1 MDFSLKTVGLWLL
14 ILVAVLVL
22 LNIFVIMPHLSLKPE
37 LIPTIQKEF
46 AERVERDAVVFRVD
60 SLAVIKK
67 NDSGRDVIQSDSIDQ
82 TFRNPFFWPEEKPQQ
97 KKAKKAVARKTVVQK
112 PVGEKPEP
120 EKPQLS
126 MVIIGKGRK
135 QAMLDNVFIREGDMF
150 HGYLVKR
157 IVSNE
162 VILSDEFGELSI
174 ILDTSEGKSGQ
185 DLPPE
190 VLIERQ

>member
-1 MDFSLKTVGLWLL
+1 MDFSLKNVALWLL
-14 ILVAVLVL
+14 FLVAALVLV
-22 LNIFVIMPHLSLKPE
+22 NIFVIMPSLSVKPE
-37 LIPTIQKEF
+37 QIPSFKEEF
-46 AERVERDAVVFRVD
+46 AKIVESDAVVLRVD

-67 NDSGRDVIQSDSIDQ
+67 NDVGKDVIQSDSIDQ
-82 TFRNPFFWPEEKPQQ
+82 TFRNPFLWPEEKPQQ
-97 KKAKKAVARKTVVQK
+97 KKAKKAAAEKPVKQK
-112 PVGEKPEP
+112 PAVEKPEP

-135 QAMLDNVFIREGDMF
+135 QAILDDVFIREGDMF

-157 IVSNE
+157 IVPNE

-190 VLIERQ
+190 VLIEKQ